1 MADGPEPNE
10 ALLYGVV
17 ELLKAA
23 GEARAVAIALCA
35 TIAVRRECYDNWN
48 GGLYNVEMELVV
60 DYQTYGQL
68 SRDDRAAIE
77 SAIATA
83 AEPILA
89 CGENDT
95 FRGVQIRP
103 GGQPRANWREAAEE
117 WGRGVGVS
125 NQGRVRSDNI
135 ATREEDGLL
144 FRSLPEV
151 YLYRALKRRGVT
163 FAPLPVFLRGG
174 TEYRRLEPDFIV
186 LKDGMVFQVEVDG
199 DTYHRETPADAQR
212 RVAPM
217 EYEGV
222 KVLRFNASELAT
234 EEAAATV
241 VDKVIKWITKQK
253 ANRP

>member
-1 MADGPEPNE
+1 MTDGPDPNE

-23 GEARAVAIALCA
+23 GEARAVSVVLNS
-35 TIAVRRECYDNWN
+35 TVAVRREHYDNWN
-48 GGLYNVEMELVV
+48 GGLYNVEIDLTV

-68 SRDDRAAIE
+68 SGDERAAVE
-77 SAIATA
+77 SAIAA
-83 AEPILA
+83 VAEPILA

-95 FRGVQIRP
+95 FRGVHVRP
-103 GGQPRANWREAAEE
+103 GGRPRPNWRAE
-117 WGRGVGVS
+117 GHDFVRGVGVS

-151 YLYRALKRRGVT
+151 PLYRALKRRGVT

-174 TEYRRLEPDFIV
+174 AEYRRLEPDFIV
-186 LKDGMVFQVEVDG
+186 LKDGMVFQIEVDG

-212 RVAPM
+212 RLTPM

-222 KVLRFNASELAT
+222 KVLRFNAEELAND
-234 EEAAATV
+234 EMAVSV
-241 VDKVIKWITKQK
+241 VDKAIKWMAK
-253 ANRP
+253 AKTNRP